1 MEFGHNEFTRRFSLF
16 CLFIIKDTEAIFF
29 LKLSSSKHIYDTET
43 HLLYTDLTLRK
54 NISMLIPMEKNS
66 VIF

>member
-1 MEFGHNEFTRRFSLF
+1 MEFGYNEFTRRFSLF